1 MKAILQAYWRA
12 LVMLRSELWLAVFLV
27 VANVGVAVLQ
37 LAEPV
42 LFGRVVDALAR
53 GYESFPLIGLWAILG
68 FLSVLMSVFLA
79 VWADRLA
86 HRQRLAAMTAAFDR
100 AITLPISYHAERGA
114 GRVVR
119 TMLAG
124 TDALFALWLTFLR
137 EHLAAIVSIVLL
149 IPTALVID
157 YRLTLILLILA
168 VIYSMVNLFVIR
180 RTESGQ
186 STVERYHQDVFG
198 RVGDVIGNVTVVQSY
213 ARLRDEQAALREL
226 MQQLLSA
233 QYPVLTWWAMLTVFT
248 RAAATIS
255 MVAVFAVGALLAS
268 QGEITVGEIVSFVG
282 FANLLIGKL
291 DQLSSFIANIFSR
304 VPTLNAFYDLL
315 DASGNITEK
324 PDAVTL
330 TDVRGAVAYENVT
343 FRFGVSNVGVF
354 DLDFRAAP
362 GETIALVGA
371 TGSGKTTTLA
381 LLQRLRDPEQGRIT
395 VDGIDIRDVTLTSLR
410 QYIAVVFQEV
420 GLFNRSIYENIHIGR
435 LDATREEV
443 EVAARMAEAHEFI
456 MAKPGGYSF
465 VIGERGSALSGG
477 ERQRIGIA
485 RAILKNAPILIL
497 DEATSALDNET
508 EARIQRAFDA
518 VRAGRT
524 TFIIAHRLSTI
535 ANADRILVFRN
546 GRIVESGR
554 YEDLVALGGVFAN
567 LVRVGVPQPSAVPAL

>member
-1 MKAILQAYWRA
+1 MSLLKTYRRA
-12 LVMLRSELWLAVFLV
+12 LTMLRSELSLTIFLV
-27 VANVGVAVLQ
+27 LANVGVAILQ
-37 LAEPV
+37 LAEPI

-53 GYESFPLIGLWAILG
+53 GYESFPLIGLWAFLG
-68 FLSVLMSVFLA
+68 FLGVLVSVFLA

-86 HRQRLAAMTAAFDR
+86 HRQRLAAMSAAFDR
-100 AITLPISYHAERGA
+100 AITLPISFHAERGS

-119 TMLAG
+119 IMLAG

-137 EHLAAIVSIVLL
+137 EHLAATVSIVLL
-149 IPTALVID
+149 IPTAIAID
-157 YRLTLILLILA
+157 PRLALILLVLA
-168 VIYSMVNLFVIR
+168 VVYTVVNLVVIR

-198 RVGDVIGNVTVVQSY
+198 RVGDVISNVSIVQSY
-213 ARLRDEQAALREL
+213 ARLRDEQVALREM

-233 QYPVLTWWAMLTVFT
+233 QYPVLAWWALLTVFT

-255 MVAVFAVGALLAS
+255 MVAVFGVGALLAS
-268 QGEITVGEIVSFVG
+268 RGEITVGEIVSFVG

-291 DQLSSFIANIFSR
+291 DQLSGFLARLFTQ

-315 DASGNITEK
+315 DASGNIVEK
-324 PDAVTL
+324 PDAVPL
-330 TDVRGAVAYENVT
+330 KEVKGAVSYENVT
-343 FRFGVSNVGVF
+343 FRFGISNVGVF
-354 DLDFRAAP
+354 DLDFRAEP

-410 QYIAVVFQEV
+410 HYIAVVFQEV

-435 LDATREEV
+435 LEATSDEV
-443 EVAARMAEAHEFI
+443 EAAARMAEAHEFI
-456 MAKPGGYSF
+456 AAKPGGYNF
-465 VIGERGSALSGG
+465 VIGERGAALSGG

-485 RAILKNAPILIL
+485 RAILKNAPILVL

-535 ANADRILVFRN
+535 ANADRILVFR
-546 GRIVESGR
+546 GGKIVETGR
-554 YEDLVALGGVFAN
+554 YDELVRLGGVFAD
-567 LVRVGVPQPSAVPAL
+567 LVRVGSPQPSAVPAL